1 MLKKKK
7 AFTNHHSLLCS
18 ATKVEGNIYFSGD
31 FYLEGTIRGNIYAE
45 EGKPSKL
52 IVAETGVVEGE
63 IHAFNVVV
71 NGHVRGA
78 IYSSKHLELAA
89 KAVVDGAVHYQT
101 IEMVKGAQLKG
112 QMHSTATPV
121 VANQDVPPV
130 KAPADKAFA
139 DDTIAAVVNS

>member
-18 ATKVEGNIYFSGD
+18 ATKVEGDIYFSGD

-89 KAVVDGAVHYQT
+89 KAVVEGAVHYQT

-112 QMHSTATPV
+112 QMYSTGKEA
-121 VANQDVPPV
+121 AASQDVP
-130 KAPADKAFA
+130 ADSAFA
-139 DDTIAAVVNS
+139 DDAMAAAVNS